1 VRWLRLIYR
10 LWMTLIAVAVVVQIG
25 AAGYGAFYASNHLK
39 DKGDTFLHK
48 GWDHGWSLHT
58 GLGWLIV
65 YAILI
70 ALVLALIARVG
81 RPRIW
86 FQLGL
91 AVAGVLQIVFA
102 LAGESHPWVGIFHP
116 LNAFVILGLA
126 GSITAREWGAV
137 RAAPAPV
144 PAPAAE

>member
-1 VRWLRLIYR
+1 MRWLRLVYK
-10 LWMTLIAVAVVVQIG
+10 LWMSLIAVAVVVQIG
-25 AAGYGAFYASNHLK
+25 AAGYGAFHDSNHLK
-39 DKGDTFLHK
+39 DEGDVFTHK
-48 GWDHGWSLHT
+48 GFEDGWDFHG

-70 ALVLALIARVG
+70 ALVLALLARVG

-102 LAGESHPWVGIFHP
+102 LAGEDHPWVGILHP
-116 LNAFVILGLA
+116 LNAFIILGLA
-126 GSITAREWGAV
+126 GQIAAREWGAV
-137 RAAPAPV
+137 REAPA
-144 PAPAAE
+144 